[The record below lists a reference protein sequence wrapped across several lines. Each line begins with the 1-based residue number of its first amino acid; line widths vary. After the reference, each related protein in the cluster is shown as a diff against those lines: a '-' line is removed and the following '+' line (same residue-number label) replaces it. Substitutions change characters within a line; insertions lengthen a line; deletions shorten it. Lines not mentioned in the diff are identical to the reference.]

1 MDHAHARSDAADFEA
16 SRKVLWGLAYRMLG
30 SRADAEDA
38 VQETWLR
45 WQAADR
51 GAIDNP
57 RAWLVTACSRL
68 CIDQLRSARHRRE
81 TYVGPWLPEPLVSE
95 TAPSAAEELERSETL
110 TTAFLLL
117 LERLTPVERAAYLL
131 QHVFGLEHA
140 AVAAALDRSDAATRQ
155 LVSRARRKLEG
166 SDLIAEPVPQPQHEA
181 MVVAFRDALRSG
193 DLAQLTALLARD
205 AKLYSDG
212 GGKVR
217 AAMNVIEGADRVARF
232 FQGVWRKF
240 GPSFTYLPRWIN
252 GQPGYLVMDG
262 DEVMGTIDFAVGP
275 EGITG
280 VFWTRN
286 PDKLGS
292 VSLPERGGA

>member
-1 MDHAHARSDAADFEA
+1 MDQAHARTDAADFEA
-16 SRKVLWGLAYRMLG
+16 SRRVLWGLAYRMLG

-51 GAIDNP
+51 SGIDNA
-57 RAWLVTACSRL
+57 RAWLVTACTRL

-81 TYVGPWLPEPLVSE
+81 TYVGPWLPEPLVTD
-95 TAPSAAEELERSETL
+95 TAPSAADELERAETL

-117 LERLTPVERAAYLL
+117 LEKLTPVERAAYLL
-131 QHVFGLEHA
+131 QHVFGLDHA
-140 AVAAALDRSDAATRQ
+140 AVATALDRTDVATRQ

-166 SDLIAEPVPQPQHEA
+166 SGLTAEPVPQPQHRA
-181 MVVAFRDALRSG
+181 MVTAFRDALRSG

-205 AKLYSDG
+205 ARLYSDG

-217 AAMNVIEGADRVARF
+217 AAMNVIEGADKVARF
-232 FQGVWRKF
+232 FEGVWRKF
-240 GPSFTYLPRWIN
+240 APDFIYLPRWIN
-252 GQPGYLVMDG
+252 GQPGWLVMNG
-262 DEVMGTIDFAVGP
+262 DDLIGTIDFAVGP
-275 EGITG
+275 DGITG

-292 VSLPERGGA
+292 VPLPERGSA

>member
-1 MDHAHARSDAADFEA
+1 MDRAHARTDAADFEA
-16 SRKVLWGLAYRMLG
+16 SRRVLWGLAYRMLG

-51 GAIDNP
+51 RGIDNA

-81 TYVGPWLPEPLVSE
+81 TYVGPWLPEPLVTE
-95 TAPSAAEELERSETL
+95 TVPSAAEEMERSETL

-117 LERLTPVERAAYLL
+117 LEALTPVERAAYLL

-140 AVAAALDRSDAATRQ
+140 AVAAALGRTDAATRQ

-166 SDLIAEPVPQPQHEA
+166 SALIAEPVPQPQHAA
-181 MVVAFRDALRSG
+181 MLTAFRDALNSG
-193 DLAQLTALLARD
+193 DLARLTALLARD
-205 AKLYSDG
+205 ARLYSDG

-217 AAMNVIEGADRVARF
+217 AAMNVLEGDERVAQF
-232 FQGVWRKF
+232 LHGVWRKF
-240 GPSFTYLPRWIN
+240 GREFAYLPRWIN
-252 GQPGYLVMDG
+252 GQPGYLVMKG
-262 DEVMGTIDFAVGP
+262 DEMMGTIDIAVGP

-292 VSLPERGGA
+292 VSLPERGRA

>member
-1 MDHAHARSDAADFEA
+1 MDHADARSDVADFEA

-51 GAIDNP
+51 KAVDNA
-57 RAWLVTACSRL
+57 RAWLVTACTRL

-81 TYVGPWLPEPLVSE
+81 TYVGPWLPEPLVTE
-95 TAPSAAEELERSETL
+95 TAPSAAEELERAETL

-117 LERLTPVERAAYLL
+117 LEKLTPVERAAYLL
-131 QHVFGLEHA
+131 QHVFGLDHA

-166 SDLIAEPVPQPQHEA
+166 GGLPLEPAPRPQHEA
-181 MVVAFRDALRSG
+181 VLAAFRDALRSG

-205 AKLYSDG
+205 ARLYSDG

-217 AAMNVIEGADRVARF
+217 AAMNVIEGGDKIARF
-232 FQGVWRKF
+232 FHGLWRKA
-240 GPSFTYLPRWIN
+240 GRSFTYRPVWIN
-252 GQPGYLVMDG
+252 GQPGLLVMDG
-262 DEVMGTIDFAVGP
+262 GTLIGTVDLAVGSA
-275 EGITG
+275 GITG

-292 VSLPERGGA
+292 VPLPGSGRA